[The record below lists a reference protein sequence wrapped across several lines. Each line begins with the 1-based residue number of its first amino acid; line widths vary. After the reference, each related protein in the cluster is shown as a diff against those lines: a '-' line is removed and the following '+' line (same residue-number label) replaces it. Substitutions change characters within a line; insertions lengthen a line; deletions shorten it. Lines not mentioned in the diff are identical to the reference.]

1 MRSAANNSVPELEP
15 ERCRARS
22 EFVANEGDY
31 WLNRL
36 APELEKLPDGTAL
49 VINVVNG
56 EYVTAPTRL
65 EAMDKFDQKF
75 GVNTTFGFLH
85 QIGRPIFIGGGGV
98 V

>member
-1 MRSAANNSVPELEP
+1 MATANDFSTPMFEP
-15 ERCRARS
+15 ERSRARN
-22 EFVANEGDY
+22 EFVSKEGNY
-31 WLNRL
+31 WLKRL
-36 APELEKLPDGTAL
+36 ASELAKLPDGTAL

-75 GVNTTFGFLH
+75 GVNTTFGFIH